1 MVLRA
6 LLLGMLCLSCLQIV
20 AAEPP
25 RAEVEQALLRAT
37 KFFREQVAVQGTYL
51 WQYSVDLAKREGEAK
66 ASRTQGWV
74 QPPGTPSIGMAYLQA
89 WHATTNRY
97 FLEAAR
103 ETAYALIHCQLNSG
117 GWQHSLELDPEL
129 RKKIAYREGDSKNGR
144 NVTTFDDDTTQAAL
158 RFLMRADAAL
168 EFADKKIHEAVHYA
182 LGSILKAQY
191 PNGSW
196 AQGYQDFPAADK
208 FPIVKADFP
217 SEWSRTWPSAPYSS
231 LYTLND
237 NNLATLVETLF
248 EASRV
253 YAESNDPQFS
263 ALARDS
269 RQAAA
274 HVGDFLIL
282 AQMPEPQ
289 PAWAQQYNFE
299 MHPAWARKFE
309 PPAISGGESHGA
321 LRTLLRIHRETSDKK
336 YLEPIPKAL
345 AYLRR
350 SRLPD
355 GRLARFY
362 ELRTNR
368 ALYFTREYQLTYDDS
383 DVPTHYA
390 FKIGDQTD
398 RIEKEYEEVKALKK
412 AQQSQSTPGTRTT
425 GTTRSAADQVQKIIA
440 ALDERGRWIESGRL
454 RYHGADYGTTQVVRS
469 ATFVRNMQVLSDYL
483 SSR

>member
-1 MVLRA
+1 MIFRFARA
-6 LLLGMLCLSCLQIV
+6 GFGCAFATLAVG
-20 AAEPP
+20 AAEPS
-25 RAEVEQALLRAT
+25 RGEVEQSLLRAA
-37 KFFREQVAVQGTYL
+37 KFFREEVSIQGTYL
-51 WQYSVDLAKREGEAK
+51 WQYSADLSKREGEARAAK
-66 ASRTQGWV
+66 AQGWV
-74 QPPGTPSIGMAYLQA
+74 QPPGTPSIGLAYLRA
-89 WHATTNRY
+89 WQTTTNRY

-103 ETAYALIHCQLNSG
+103 ETAYALIRGQLASG

-129 RKKIAYREGDSKNGR
+129 RKKIAYRESGSKNGR
-144 NVTTFDDDTTQAAL
+144 NITTFDDDTTQAAL
-158 RFLMRADAAL
+158 RFLMRTDAAL
-168 EFADKKIHEAVHYA
+168 QFADKKIHEAVQYA

-196 AQGYQDFPAADK
+196 AQGYQDFPAPDK
-208 FPIVKADFP
+208 FPAIKARFP
-217 SEWSRTWPSAPYSS
+217 SEWSRTWPNTPYSS

-253 YAESNDPQFS
+253 YAGPSDPLFS
-263 ALARDS
+263 ALAENARH
-269 RQAAA
+269 AAA
-274 HVGDFLIL
+274 RVGDFLIL

-321 LRTLLRIHRETSDKK
+321 LRTLLQIYRETGDKK

-345 AYLRR
+345 AYLRK

-368 ALYFTREYQLTYDDS
+368 PLYFTREYQLTYDDS
-383 DVPTHYA
+383 DLPTHYA
-390 FKIGDQTD
+390 FKISDQTD
-398 RIEKEYEEVKALKK
+398 AISTDYEQIRSLPQDQLMPPMRAVNRPSAEEV
-412 AQQSQSTPGTRTT
+412 
-425 GTTRSAADQVQKIIA
+425 QKMIA
-440 ALDERGRWIESGRL
+440 TLDDRGRWIETGRL
-454 RYHGADYGTTQVVRS
+454 RYHGADDPTTEIIRS
-469 ATFVRNMQVLSDYL
+469 VTFTRNVEALCDYL
-483 SSR
+483 TSR